1 MDDVTRFCR
10 AVWRHEDETIAALV
24 GKVAPNGADRWGHTP
39 LLMAAE
45 YGDLALVKRL
55 LRRGATV
62 DQKRVHLT
70 PLTCAARRGAADI
83 VALLRE
89 NGAGVSI
96 ITAIHLGDE
105 AHVGRELARGHALSQ
120 LRDEAATPILHHAVE
135 AMRPALVATL
145 LDHGASVA
153 DADATG
159 ETALHRIAD
168 LRGGPGK
175 AAAAV
180 ANLLLDRGAAVD
192 ARNWDDVTPLHQAV
206 RARNLVVVDVLLR
219 RGADVNA
226 RDKNRGSTPLRRA
239 VSATGA
245 GGTGGTAALMV
256 PLTRLLLAHGANP
269 DARDKRGVTVRAS
282 ARLPEIIAV
291 LNEHRRTQREAKTT
305 TEPKTKKKAGKA
317 KPASRKRR

>member
-10 AVWRHEDETIAALV
+10 AVWRHEDDTVAALV
-24 GKVAPNGADRWGHTP
+24 GKVAPNAADRWGHTP

-45 YGDLALVKRL
+45 YGDLALVQRL
-55 LRRGATV
+55 LRRGAAV
-62 DQKRVHLT
+62 DQKRTHLT

-89 NGAGVSI
+89 HGAQVSI
-96 ITAIHLGDE
+96 VAAIHLGDQ
-105 AHVGRELARGHALSQ
+105 AHVARELGRDAACAQ
-120 LRDEAATPILHHAVE
+120 LRDEAGTPILHHAAE
-135 AMRPALVATL
+135 ALAPASIEL
-145 LDHGASVA
+145 LLAHGATVA
-153 DADATG
+153 DADANG

-175 AAAAV
+175 GAAAV
-180 ANLLLDRGAAVD
+180 ANLLIDRGAAVD

-206 RARNLVVVDVLLR
+206 RARNLVVAEVLLR

-239 VSATGA
+239 VSSTGA
-245 GGTGGTAALMV
+245 GGTAGTTALMV
-256 PLTRLLLAHGANP
+256 PLTRLLLQSGANP

-291 LNEHRRTQREAKTT
+291 LNEHRRAQREARADKSEVDKKT
-305 TEPKTKKKAGKA
+305 PA
-317 KPASRKRR
+317 KPKGTSRKRS